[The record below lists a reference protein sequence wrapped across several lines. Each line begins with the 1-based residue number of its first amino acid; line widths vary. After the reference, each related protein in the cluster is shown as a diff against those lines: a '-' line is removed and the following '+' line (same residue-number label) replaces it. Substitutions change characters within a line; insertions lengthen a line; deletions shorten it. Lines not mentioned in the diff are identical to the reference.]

1 MREASPSSSSE
12 VDDSCFMDFA
22 RRRLWIQSDSNLL
35 SHPNANFHYLVVF
48 DHLTANLF
56 SQRVCLSKR
65 TRSFVWTFSLKLI
78 VALELVRVC
87 ARLTQTQSKEN
98 FNFFA
103 SPTSFSDVCVCL
115 WLNFPP
121 NNVAC
126 DGEFLPKTEEESR
139 DDGANSAASSHRQQ
153 Q

>member
-56 SQRVCLSKR
+56 VQ
-65 TRSFVWTFSLKLI
+65 SLFIKADEI
-78 VALELVRVC
+78 FCV
-87 ARLTQTQSKEN
+87 
-98 FNFFA
+98 NFFFKA
-103 SPTSFSDVCVCL
+103 YCRIRARSSVCST
-115 WLNFPP
+115 N
-121 NNVAC
+121 
-126 DGEFLPKTEEESR
+126 
-139 DDGANSAASSHRQQ
+139 ANSIERKL
-153 Q
+153 